1 MIGCTPQELV
11 CYIYLVPVDDPG
23 HPPGHGLCSGPFH
36 ELAHELGRH
45 ARLVHMLKSQLSSI
59 VPAGL
64 DGACLGVLM
73 ALVRCGPRRQGE
85 LADVTFLDPSTV
97 SRYVAQLVRAG
108 LVTRQA
114 DPMDGRAVQLVAT
127 PSGLTLAREAA
138 ARRQAYVGEVLADW
152 SPDDAQAL
160 VVLLRRLNDD
170 IESHRDGNA
179 AVRPA

>member
-1 MIGCTPQELV
+1 
-11 CYIYLVPVDDPG
+11 
-23 HPPGHGLCSGPFH
+23 
-36 ELAHELGRH
+36 
-45 ARLVHMLKSQLSSI
+45 
-59 VPAGL
+59 
-64 DGACLGVLM
+64 
-73 ALVRCGPRRQGE
+73 PRRQGE

-114 DPMDGRAVQLVAT
+114 DPLDGRAVQLVAT
-127 PSGLTLAREAA
+127 PSGLPLAREAA